1 MPPETQ
7 TTRKRPQDPNAPR
20 RTTGKRQAPRASS
33 AKGQTTRQG
42 SRPPQRRRR
51 KKKQNIP
58 YQPIILG
65 LVLLVILGIVLNLTN
80 FGQVGKLAKLHVPG
94 WVDKQIIS
102 ETAGGRPGI
111 ELDGVK
117 DIAIH
122 YVANPGSTAQNNHDY
137 FDQPET
143 QVSAHFIV
151 GLEGEIIQCIPL
163 NEMSYATNDRNND
176 TISIEVC
183 HPDETGQFNQ
193 ATYDALVKLT
203 AWLCDN
209 CGISRKDVIR
219 HYDVTGKACP
229 LYFVDHPDAWEQFLK
244 DVKQY

>member
-7 TTRKRPQDPNAPR
+7 QQPRQPRPA
-20 RTTGKRQAPRASS
+20 GKRQSPR
-33 AKGQTTRQG
+33 GQTTRTG
-42 SRPPQRRRR
+42 RRPPQRRRNR
-51 KKKQNIP
+51 KKALP

-65 LVLLVILGIVLNLTN
+65 LVLLVLLGIVMNLGG
-80 FGQVGKLAKLHVPG
+80 FGQVGKLSRLRVPN

-102 ETAGGRPGI
+102 ETAGGRPGTK
-111 ELDGVK
+111 LDSVK

-143 QVSAHFIV
+143 QVSAHFVV
-151 GLEGEIIQCIPL
+151 GLDGEIIQCLPL
-163 NEMSYATNDRNND
+163 NEMSYATNDRNKD

-193 ATYDALVKLT
+193 ATYDSLVKLT

-209 CGISRKDVIR
+209 CGISRENVIR
-219 HYDVTGKACP
+219 HYDVTGKPCP

-244 DVKQY
+244 DVKKY

>member
-7 TTRKRPQDPNAPR
+7 QRPRQTRPA
-20 RTTGKRQAPRASS
+20 GKRQAP
-33 AKGQTTRQG
+33 KGSQAARTG
-42 SRPPQRRRR
+42 SRPPQRRR
-51 KKKQNIP
+51 KKKKNIP

-65 LVLLVILGIVLNLTN
+65 LVLLVLLGIVMNL
-80 FGQVGKLAKLHVPG
+80 FGGNAGKLARIHVPN
-94 WVDKQIIS
+94 WVDKQILS
-102 ETAGGRPGI
+102 EEAGGRPGTK
-111 ELDGVK
+111 LNGVK

-143 QVSAHFIV
+143 QVSAHFVV
-151 GLEGEIIQCIPL
+151 GLDGEIIQCIPL
-163 NEMSYATNDRNND
+163 DEVSYATNDRNKD

-183 HPDETGQFNQ
+183 HPDETGQFTQ
-193 ATYDALVKLT
+193 ETYDALVKLT

-244 DVKQY
+244 DVKKY